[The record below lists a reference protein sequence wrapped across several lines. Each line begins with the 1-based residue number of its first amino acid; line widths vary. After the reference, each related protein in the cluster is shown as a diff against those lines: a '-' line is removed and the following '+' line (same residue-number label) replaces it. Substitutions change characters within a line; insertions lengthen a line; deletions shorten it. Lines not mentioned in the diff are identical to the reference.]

1 VGMAPGTGA
10 KEAYAALKRA
20 KNFDSGGVFRDEIG
34 QKLAQVAPK
43 AAASFL
49 AAKNFSAAKEAV
61 ALAEANGGGGSTT
74 QSVRQNLEQQAAAL
88 VREAQS
94 QMSSDSA
101 GARDK
106 LKTVQQM
113 VDAKSPSYQ
122 KAAKLLASG

>member
-1 VGMAPGTGA
+1 M
-10 KEAYAALKRA
+10 
-20 KNFDSGGVFRDEIG
+20 D
-34 QKLAQVAPK
+34 
-43 AAASFL
+43 
-49 AAKNFSAAKEAV
+49 AV
-61 ALAEANGGGGSTT
+61 AGAAPNGGGGSTT

-94 QMSSDSA
+94 LMSSDSA